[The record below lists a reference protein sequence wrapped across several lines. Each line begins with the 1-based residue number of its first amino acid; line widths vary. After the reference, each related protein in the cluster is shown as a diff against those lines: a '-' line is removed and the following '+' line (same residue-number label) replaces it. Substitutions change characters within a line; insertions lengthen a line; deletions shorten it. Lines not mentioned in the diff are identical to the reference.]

1 MEKVKLSPPWI
12 SFFREVEALFEEDPE
27 IVIRYVEEP
36 LTIKLYVNNEAKADA
51 LTQLLPTEKNF
62 GGVTVYIQVIPADTD
77 RKPNKAELFKAAYA
91 GNPIFE
97 EMIDVEGVFVYP
109 IHYCVLEKK
118 VVQYWNDNLA
128 DPNGNVSTLYQD
140 IAKDVFGDTDS
151 VIFCTSPY

>member
-36 LTIKLYVNNEAKADA
+36 LTIKLYVNNETKADA

-77 RKPNKAELFKAAYA
+77 RKPNKAELFKAAFA

-97 EMIDVEGVFVYP
+97 EMIDVEGVFVNP
-109 IHYCVLEKK
+109 ILCCVLQIK
-118 VVQYWNDNLA
+118 VVQSYNNNLA
-128 DPNGNVSTLYQD
+128 DSNGNVSK
-140 IAKDVFGDTDS
+140 I
-151 VIFCTSPY
+151 